1 MKTWYFHGQCKASGL
16 GTNKLSYNI
25 LITSR
30 EQSSCT
36 FLEETQKSSYIH
48 SSIQTK
54 KEEKYLKEEATE
66 SYLEPCQISITER
79 FCIIYVWYGSKY
91 TPEVL
96 QDSKI
101 NLNWINS
108 KMLEKTV
115 YFFNVDFVVD
125 IPM

>member
-1 MKTWYFHGQCKASGL
+1 MDWEPINYLIIF
-16 GTNKLSYNI
+16 

-30 EQSSCT
+30 EQSTCT

-54 KEEKYLKEEATE
+54 KEEKNLKDEAAE

-91 TPEVL
+91 TPEVM

-101 NLNWINS
+101 NLNCINS

-115 YFFNVDFVVD
+115 YFFNVDLVDD
-125 IPM
+125 IPT